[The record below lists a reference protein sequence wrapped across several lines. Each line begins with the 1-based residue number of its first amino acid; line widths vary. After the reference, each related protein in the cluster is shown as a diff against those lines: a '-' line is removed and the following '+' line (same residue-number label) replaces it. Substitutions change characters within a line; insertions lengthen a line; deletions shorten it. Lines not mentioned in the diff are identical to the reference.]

1 MAVCRAYD
9 ATTHYNCH
17 PEQMRKELLSAS
29 KASTWEDAK
38 LEWTIE
44 KAVLEP
50 DWSNCLCGHGIKQKC
65 YMRNNET
72 GALNFVG
79 SSCVRQF
86 MHLDA
91 PDAMFQSIRRV
102 RQAPDR
108 RLHPRVLNLAVEAG
122 VITDEDRTLY
132 NAGERKAINL
142 VILAD
147 QVKPPPKR
155 RRVEERVHRVNL
167 HDYFWSKEAG
177 GRGK

>member
-1 MAVCRAYD
+1 MAVCRVYD
-9 ATTHYNCH
+9 ANTHYNCH

-65 YMRNNET
+65 YMRNTET
-72 GALNFVG
+72 GAINFVG

-108 RLHPRVLNLAVEAG
+108 RLHPRVLNMAVEAG
-122 VITDEDRTLY
+122 VITDADRTLY
-132 NAGERKAINL
+132 KTGSRHDINL
-142 VILAD
+142 RILAD
-147 QVKPPPKR
+147 QVAPPPKR
-155 RRVEERVHRVNL
+155 QRVDDAETRVKAVNL
-167 HDYFWSKEAG
+167 HEVFPNKG
-177 GRGK
+177 

>member
-1 MAVCRAYD
+1 MAGVYRVYD
-9 ATTHYNCH
+9 SNTHYNCH
-17 PEQMRKELLSAS
+17 PEQIRKELLADSRASA
-29 KASTWEDAK
+29 WDEAK
-38 LEWTIE
+38 LEWRIE

-65 YMRNNET
+65 YLRNTET
-72 GALNFVG
+72 GALNYVG
-79 SSCVRQF
+79 SSCMRQF

-91 PDAMFQSIRRV
+91 PEAMFQSIRRV
-102 RQAPDR
+102 RQAPER

-132 NAGERKAINL
+132 NAGERRAINL

-155 RRVEERVHRVNL
+155 QRVEERVHRVNL
-167 HDYFWSKEAG
+167 HDYFWSKG
-177 GRGK
+177 PGK